1 MNIKLGLSFGT
12 RVLCSRAWEASCL
25 SLTIRPTEDRIGEGG
40 THLIFGIARERQR
53 RMDRAQIERSLGYLG
68 QKLAEMQIQ
77 AAVLLLGGA
86 LMVTQIGNRKTTQD
100 IDVTIA
106 TSDPHIYR
114 AVQQAIALVTQ
125 EYKLPPTWINDE
137 VTIITDQ
144 VGRPQAPKRWK
155 TFGNLTVFIPEL
167 EYVMALKLFSAR
179 KQDDRDIKA
188 LAQRLGVETSDQA
201 WACLNRYVHT
211 ALQARRMQDIT
222 KAIGRCF
229 KDEQKQQGKKP

>member
-1 MNIKLGLSFGT
+1 
-12 RVLCSRAWEASCL
+12 
-25 SLTIRPTEDRIGEGG
+25 
-40 THLIFGIARERQR
+40 
-53 RMDRAQIERSLGYLG
+53 MDRAQIERSLGYLG
-68 QKLAEMQIQ
+68 QKLVEMQIQ

-114 AVQQAIALVTQ
+114 TVQQAIALVTQ

-137 VTIITDQ
+137 VTIIIDQ
-144 VGRPQAPKRWK
+144 VGRPQAPRRWK

-179 KQDDRDIKA
+179 RQDDRDIKA

-201 WACLNRYVHT
+201 WTYLNRYVHT
-211 ALQARRMQDIT
+211 TLQARRMKDIT
-222 KAIGRCF
+222 KAIERCF
-229 KDEQKQQGKKP
+229 KDEQKQ